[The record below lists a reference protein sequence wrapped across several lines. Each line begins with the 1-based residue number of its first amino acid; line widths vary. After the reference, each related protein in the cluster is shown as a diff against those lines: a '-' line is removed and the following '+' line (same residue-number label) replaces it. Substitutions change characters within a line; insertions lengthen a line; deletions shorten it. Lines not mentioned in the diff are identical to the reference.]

1 MKKFLILFLGI
12 FLSSIAFGEIFTEE
26 APQVFKYAEWLLG
39 FLGLAIKS
47 QAILYLTWFSTIVF
61 GFMVLARALA
71 EVLSL
76 FADKTKTEI
85 DNKAMAFFS
94 KSADVCS
101 RVVAW
106 FGVGYPKSLK

>member
-1 MKKFLILFLGI
+1 MKKFIILFLGI
-12 FLSSIAFGEIFTEE
+12 FLSSAAFGEIFTEE
-26 APQVFKYAEWLLG
+26 APQLFKYAEWLLG

-47 QAILYLTWFSTIVF
+47 QAALYLTWFSTIMF
-61 GFMVLARALA
+61 GVMVLARALA

-76 FADKTKTEI
+76 FANKTKTEI

-94 KSADVCS
+94 KTSEFAAKIVG
-101 RVVAW
+101 W

>member
-1 MKKFLILFLGI
+1 MKKFLILLFGI
-12 FLSSIAFGEIFTEE
+12 FISSVCFAEIFTED
-26 APQVFKYAEWLLG
+26 APQVLKYGEWLLG

-47 QAILYLTWFSTIVF
+47 QAALYLTWFSTIMF
-61 GFMVLARALA
+61 GVMVLARAIA

-76 FADKTKTEI
+76 FAEKTKTDV

-94 KSADVCS
+94 KTADACA